1 MGLYS
6 LRHDNSWTWILVL
19 VMLLKKINKPIIII
33 YNFWQDLLSTNLTSS
48 RSLKEETKFIKEIKL
63 LSYWFWTDNEIDYSV
78 IVEEFYFGQPS
89 CVD

>member
-33 YNFWQDLLSTNLTSS
+33 YNFLQDLLSTNLTSS
-48 RSLKEETKFIKEIKL
+48 QSLKEETKFIKEIKL
-63 LSYWFWTDNEIDYSV
+63 LS
-78 IVEEFYFGQPS
+78 
-89 CVD
+89 